1 MKRNAFLSWSLIGA
15 TILGLPAKAVAAIR
29 SIMRDDK
36 GFKVDAGKDRYSNI
50 LKPFAGDQFY
60 CKVSGKDNDGDSYV
74 FESTRAAEGG
84 PILHTHFEQDEWW
97 YVLEG
102 DFLIKVG
109 AILYEAK
116 PGDFV
121 YGPRMVPHS
130 FSKIG
135 TGPGRVLIGF
145 HPAGKMEEYFTKLS
159 HGLAKNLSD
168 EQREA
173 MRREHGFET
182 SGPALKVLKK

>member
-1 MKRNAFLSWSLIGA
+1 M
-15 TILGLPAKAVAAIR
+15 R
-29 SIMRDDK
+29 SILRDSL
-36 GFKVDAGKDRYSNI
+36 GFKVDAGKDRYGTI
-50 LKPFAGDQFY
+50 LKPFAGDHFY

-74 FESTRAAEGG
+74 FESTREAEGG
-84 PILHTHFEQDEWW
+84 PVLHTHFDQDEWW

-109 AILYEAK
+109 ENLYEAK

-121 YGPRMVPHS
+121 YGPRMVPHT

-135 TGPGRVLIGF
+135 TRPGRVLIGF

-159 HGLAKNLSD
+159 QGVAKNLSD
-168 EQREA
+168 EQREV

-182 SGPALKVLKK
+182 SGPALRVLKK